1 MSDPA
6 PVAEAALGRTAD
18 TLLFSART
26 GELARRR
33 AFLAVTDRVE
43 RTVRRLCLL
52 VLLLFP
58 VMTVNAILFGPA
70 IESHVHAGVT
80 ALRSMLA
87 GVP

>member
-1 MSDPA
+1 M
-6 PVAEAALGRTAD
+6 
-18 TLLFSART
+18 LLSVRI

-33 AFLAVTDRVE
+33 AFLAATDRVE

-70 IESHVHAGVT
+70 VESHVRAGVT

-87 GVP
+87 GAP